1 MSITYTIKA
10 DVVDIR
16 KDAPTDEDVFLVDT
30 NVWFWMTYTRASM
43 ADQPPRPNQL
53 KDYPD
58 YLSQA
63 LSAKARLTNCGLSLS
78 ELAHRIE
85 VTEFEVY
92 RGSHSRTT
100 KKEFR
105 HNDPN
110 ERNNVA
116 AEIESVWS
124 QVDGMSDTL
133 TLTVDAGS
141 TSSAVKR
148 FHSHPLDGY
157 DLFLLEAMNTA
168 GVVQI
173 LTDDGDFA
181 EIPDIVLFTANRRV
195 INAARDCGKLITR

>member
-1 MSITYTIKA
+1 MSINYTIRA

-16 KDAPTDEDVFLVDT
+16 TDTPTDEDVFLVDT

-43 ADQPPRPNQL
+43 GGRPNQL
-53 KDYPD
+53 QDYPD
-58 YLSQA
+58 YLSKA
-63 LSAKARLTNCGLSLS
+63 LSAKASLTNCGLSLS

-85 VTEFEVY
+85 ITEFEVY
-92 RGSHSRTT
+92 CASHGRTG

-105 HNDPN
+105 HNYPSQ
-110 ERNNVA
+110 RNNVV
-116 AEIESVWS
+116 AEIESVWG
-124 QVDGMSDTL
+124 QVDNMSDTL

-141 TSSAVKR
+141 AGSAMKR

-157 DLFLLEAMNTA
+157 DLFMLEAMNTA

-181 EIPDIVLFTANRRV
+181 EIPNIVLFTANRRV